1 MLRRKYR
8 EVNYFFSTHKKVLD
22 NGKTITYKLNFID
35 NFRFMPT
42 SLSRL
47 VDTLSEIYKNE
58 CKVCRERRKIKSLCN
73 FIGLKNKKINYDF
86 KECKK
91 KMVQASKW
99 VN

>member
-1 MLRRKYR
+1 M
-8 EVNYFFSTHKKVLD
+8 S
-22 NGKTITYKLNFID
+22 
-35 NFRFMPT
+35 T

-47 VDTLSEIYKNE
+47 VDTLSEVYKNE

-73 FIGLKNKKINYDF
+73 FIGLKNKKINCDF

-99 VN
+99 IN